1 MAAAT
6 QISIEE
12 YLKTVYRPDCDY
24 VDGIVEERNLGE
36 NDHADLQTGISSY
49 FRVRRQVLGVYVV
62 VEQRV
67 QVSPTRFRIPDVCL
81 VVGGRPQEKIFRTP
95 PFGCIEILSPE
106 DRLSRVRERVNDYF
120 AFGVKYVWMFDPEAR
135 KAFQWTRDG
144 MHEVQELRTV
154 DPEIV
159 IPVAELFEA

>member
-24 VDGIVEERNLGE
+24 VDGVVEERNLGE
-36 NDHADLQTGISSY
+36 NDHAHLQTMLAIYLGARFKLWGIY
-49 FRVRRQVLGVYVV
+49 AV

-67 QVSPTRFRIPDVCL
+67 QVSPTRFRIPDVCIL
-81 VVGGRPQEKIFRTP
+81 LGGRPKEQIFRTP
-95 PFGCIEILSPE
+95 PFACIEILSPE
-106 DRLSRVRERVNDYF
+106 DRLTRVRERVDDYF

-135 KAFQWTRDG
+135 KAFEWTSGG
-144 MHEVQELRTV
+144 MREVEELRTV
-154 DPEIV
+154 EPEIV